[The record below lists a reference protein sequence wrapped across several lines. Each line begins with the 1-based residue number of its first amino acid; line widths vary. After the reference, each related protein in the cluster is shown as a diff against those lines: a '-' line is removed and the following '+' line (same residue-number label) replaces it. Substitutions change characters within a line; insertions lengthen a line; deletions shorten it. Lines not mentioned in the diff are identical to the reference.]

1 MDTDNGNAQ
10 KAVQFLVQKNITRLF
25 KSLLGVVEDVK
36 NENGVMVKKISDRV
50 DDDFS
55 NSINYLTP
63 ERADF
68 IRKRV
73 LDLGNESIREINGLL
88 DVFEL
93 VPNEKKL
100 EKLIESKK
108 ISRHV
113 NLLGGGYFMDE

>member
-50 DDDFS
+50 DDDFA